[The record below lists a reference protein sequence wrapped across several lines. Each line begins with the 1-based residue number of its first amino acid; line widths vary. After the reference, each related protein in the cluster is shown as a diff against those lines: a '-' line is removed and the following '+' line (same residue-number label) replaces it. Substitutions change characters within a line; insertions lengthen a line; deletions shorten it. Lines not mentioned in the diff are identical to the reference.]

1 MSKSACRC
9 KKAAECEECPE
20 WIFTFAD
27 LVMLMMGFFVI
38 LWVLKPNPDPTNGAD
53 AASAAVAAN
62 EEWLETVA
70 SIRGGF
76 GWVPDPSSSDPVDQ
90 AAIRRKQRM
99 NGPGEGG
106 KTNRRAEGAPGTDTE
121 VTGIRPGKDVMVGGR
136 LLFNPGEARLTADT
150 VHALE
155 SIVSLIRGHRNI
167 FLVKGHTSVD
177 DLPDS
182 ATAQQKMDLS
192 IQRAQAVADYLIS
205 KGVEP
210 EILRVQGCSTFEPV
224 ARRAYTDDV
233 RILNRRVEITATTKL
248 VEDMQDRPTTQPTTA
263 DSAAQAPASH

>member
-1 MSKSACRC
+1 MSKSSCRC

-38 LWVLKPNPDPTNGAD
+38 LWVLKPNPDPKGQED
-53 AASAAVAAN
+53 SAAAIAAN
-62 EEWLETVA
+62 DQWLETVA

-90 AAIRRKQRM
+90 AAIKRKQRL

-106 KTNRRAEGAPGTDTE
+106 KTDRRAEGTPGTDYE
-121 VTGIRPGKDVMVGGR
+121 VTSIRPGKDVMVGGR
-136 LLFNPGEARLTADT
+136 LLFNNGEARLTPDT
-150 VHALE
+150 LHALE
-155 SIVSLIRGHRNI
+155 MIVPLIRGHRNI

-177 DLPDS
+177 DLPDA

-192 IQRAQAVADYLIS
+192 IQRAQAVADHLID

-224 ARRAYTDDV
+224 VSRAYTDDV
-233 RILNRRVEITATTKL
+233 RILNRRVEITATSTL
-248 VEDMQDRPTTQPTTA
+248 VEDLQDRPRTQPTTA
-263 DSAAQAPASH
+263 DSPPAASPKH